1 MQKGEMMKFLTIF
14 FRIWAEFGKTRRM
27 VDCCFDKG
35 TWKIIK
41 RFD

>member
-14 FRIWAEFGKTRRM
+14 FRFRAEFGKTRRM
-27 VDCCFDKG
+27 ADCCFDKWI
-35 TWKIIK
+35 WKIIK